1 MRFKLPFAIFIML
14 AILLAVGLRR
24 DPKLLPSAL
33 IDKPA
38 PAIDLP
44 LLHDPQQTLKV
55 DGLRG
60 QVWLLNVW
68 ASWCAP
74 CRDELPVLTELAGKD
89 GVVLYGLNYKDKTD
103 AARTWL
109 QRWGN
114 PYRGSAVDGDGRIG
128 MDYGV
133 YGVPETFVIDRSG
146 RIRYRHT
153 GPLTSELWRERLPRV
168 VQQWQVDGGCRL
180 VDQGRRQQLRVPAQ
194 AHGQQHCQHDEDRK
208 GQFEAHQVPSCG
220 LSATVAPATA
230 AAGRRARP
238 SR

>member
-1 MRFKLPFAIFIML
+1 MRFKLPFAIFIAL

-44 LLHDPQQTLKV
+44 LLHDPQQALKI

-74 CRDELPVLTELAGKD
+74 CRDEVPVLMELSGKD
-89 GVVLYGLNYKDKTD
+89 GVMLYGLNYKDKTE
-103 AARTWL
+103 AARAWL

-114 PYRGSAVDGDGRIG
+114 PYRGSAVDADGRIG

-153 GPLTSELWRERLPRV
+153 GPLTPELWRERLLPV
-168 VQQWQVDGGCRL
+168 VRSLQ
-180 VDQGRRQQLRVPAQ
+180 
-194 AHGQQHCQHDEDRK
+194 
-208 GQFEAHQVPSCG
+208 
-220 LSATVAPATA
+220 
-230 AAGRRARP
+230 
-238 SR
+238 